1 MRRLPKDRW
10 KTSICRAI
18 EIWCVI
24 SSGKSNGVDFEL
36 HKILI
41 HCDATNITRVASKCG
56 EKYLKYSERL
66 TLSQSVLQCNDMTLK
81 CCDSTNASCD
91 KFISLWEPIWMF
103 NLCPQQWD
111 DDSVVT
117 TMSITLQWL
126 WWWFLR
132 LWRRWWWWWW
142 LAGCAYR
149 IVPRH
154 QVRKGKWSVVRS
166 GIKTYWWR

>member
-1 MRRLPKDRW
+1 MENQHIQSNQNMVRDISWQIEWLRLCTP
-10 KTSICRAI
+10 
-18 EIWCVI
+18 
-24 SSGKSNGVDFEL
+24 SNVDV
-36 HKILI
+36 
-41 HCDATNITRVASKCG
+41 TNVAREAPKCG
-56 EKYLKYSERL
+56 EKNLRYSDSLSL
-66 TLSQSVLQCNDMTLK
+66 TLSQPILQCNDMTLK
-81 CCDSTNASCD
+81 CCDSTNAFSD

-111 DDSVVT
+111 DDSAVT

-132 LWRRWWWWWW
+132 SWRRWWWWWWW

-166 GIKTYWWR
+166 GIKTYWLR

>member
-103 NLCPQQWD
+103 NLCPQWD
-111 DDSVVT
+111 DDSAVT
-117 TMSITLQWL
+117 TMLIMMEKTILMMIMMMKKKTMMMMKKMMMMIG
-126 WWWFLR
+126 R
-132 LWRRWWWWWW
+132 LCIQDCPTAPSEERE
-142 LAGCAYR
+142 
-149 IVPRH
+149 
-154 QVRKGKWSVVRS
+154 VV
-166 GIKTYWWR
+166 GAEVWN